1 MSGCACSPAIAVD
14 DVDAAYEEA
23 TRRGYEIVHA
33 LTTEEWGVLRFFVR
47 TPDGHVLNIV
57 GHHQ

>member
-23 TRRGYEIVHA
+23 TRRGYEIVHT
-33 LTTEEWGVLRFFVR
+33 LTTEEWGVRRVFVR
-47 TPDGHVLNIV
+47 TADGHVLNILRP
-57 GHHQ
+57 H